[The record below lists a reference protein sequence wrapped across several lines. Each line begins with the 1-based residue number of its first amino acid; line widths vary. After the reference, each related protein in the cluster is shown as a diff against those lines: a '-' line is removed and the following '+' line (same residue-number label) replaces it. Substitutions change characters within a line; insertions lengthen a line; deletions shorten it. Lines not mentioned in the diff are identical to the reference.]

1 MKLWKRLKEEEFK
14 IVLESSKR
22 RYGEFIVLLISS
34 SVKGKVGFI
43 ASKKIGKAHERNRAK
58 RIMREAFLNCE
69 PYLGNDKSFVL
80 IAKKEISDLKMHEV
94 LEDLKKL
101 LLKEGFK
108 I

>member
-14 IVLESSKR
+14 TVLESSKR
-22 RYGEFIVLLISS
+22 RYGKFIVLLVSS
-34 SVKGKVGFI
+34 SIEGKVGFI

-58 RIMREAFLNCE
+58 RIMREAFRNCE
-69 PYLGNDKSFVL
+69 PYIGNDRSFVL
-80 IAKKEISDLKMHEV
+80 IAKKEITGLKMHEV

-101 LLKEGFK
+101 LVKEGFK